1 MNPQNVCA
9 GIGCIMMEHARAS
22 DVDTSAARLLQQGR
36 VTHVYRTGDRLF
48 AQGQLPAGLYCVQSG
63 NILLWHIDAF
73 GFKTS
78 FRTVSRGELIG
89 YRSLLGDDRHAA
101 TAEALSECHVCFYPK
116 QNLEALIYGDAGLT
130 RQFFRMLARDR
141 GPADALLLRG
151 QHVPVRVRLVYLLLT
166 TKDRHAE
173 HAADG
178 ALIYRLP
185 LSRKNIASLIGA
197 RPETVTRAI
206 RELSRDGV
214 AMFHNRKVIVPDP
227 AKLFEEARLD
237 SRIE

>member
-1 MNPQNVCA
+1 
-9 GIGCIMMEHARAS
+9 MMEHTRAG
-22 DVDTSAARLLQQGR
+22 DVDSSAAKLLEQGR
-36 VTHVYRTGDRLF
+36 ITHVYRTGDRLF
-48 AQGQLPAGLYCVQSG
+48 AQGQLPTGLYCVQSG
-63 NILLWHIDAF
+63 DILLWHIDTF

-78 FRTVSRGELIG
+78 FRTVGQGELIG

-101 TAEALSECHVCFYPK
+101 TAEALSECRVCFYPK
-116 QNLEALIYGDAGLT
+116 HKLEELIYGDAGLT

-151 QHVPVRVRLVYLLLT
+151 QHLPVRVRLVYLLLT

-173 HAADG
+173 HTVDG

-206 RELSRDGV
+206 KELNRDGV

-227 AKLFEEARLD
+227 ARLFEEARLD
-237 SRIE
+237 TRMK